1 MARYRFIT
9 EHRAQWGVE
18 EMCRILEVARS
29 GYYDWKKRAPSQRV
43 QQRQRLDAEIKKLFE
58 ASKKRFGSPKITR
71 ALVKQGWRVSESHVA
86 RRMRE
91 LGLRSIVRRR
101 FRVTTDS
108 QHGYS
113 VAPNLLQRSFTAQR
127 PNQVWVSDLTYL
139 RVGGG
144 WLYLVVF
151 IDLHSRRVVGWALS
165 SSLDHTVVLTAL
177 QRAVARRQP
186 TRGLIVHSDRGVQYA
201 CNGFT
206 QRLAKHGFVQS
217 MSRKGDCWDNAVA
230 ESFFHLLKT
239 ELAYHCRW
247 LNHQAAHRSL
257 FEYIEIFYNRERSHS
272 TLDYLSPDQFEQ
284 QQLSTIAA

>member
-1 MARYRFIT
+1 VARYRFIT
-9 EHRAQWGVE
+9 ERRAQWGVE

-113 VAPNLLQRSFTAQR
+113 VAPNLLQRNFTAQR